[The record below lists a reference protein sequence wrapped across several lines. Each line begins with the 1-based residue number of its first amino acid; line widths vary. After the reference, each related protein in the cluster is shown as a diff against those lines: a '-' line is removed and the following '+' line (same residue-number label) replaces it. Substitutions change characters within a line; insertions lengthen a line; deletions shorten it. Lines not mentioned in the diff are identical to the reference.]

1 MPPRRGE
8 NDHMHLETE
17 LKLVCEPAV
26 LGRIARHPA
35 VRAAKLGR
43 AHSEH
48 LISRYFDTPDGK
60 LRAAGLAL
68 RVRSTP
74 RGWVQTLKGEGTGAA
89 GMYERPE
96 WEWPV
101 PSSSVAGDLLASTP
115 AIKALGG
122 KKNLTKALASLAPA
136 FETEFK
142 RTIHLLR
149 FTDGSEAELCL
160 DLGEVRA
167 QVRSDM
173 RVEPI
178 CEAEIELRGGRGN
191 DRDAG
196 ASSQALYELGL
207 ALAESLPVRL
217 GYLSKAARG
226 SALLL
231 RPVRKPAKALAV
243 CLDKTMSRADAFRTI
258 VGACMTQMQ
267 ANEAGLLAGRDD
279 EYVHQMRVA
288 IRRLRSAFAIFR
300 QRSDANPF
308 LVPAAQMRSLAQV
321 LGVARDWDVFCA
333 ETIRVITRALPESAG
348 LATLSRKATRLRRL
362 DDRAGREAVF
372 SPQYTRGMLQ
382 LGQLLPTAEAHIV
395 AAEQPLPAFAAL
407 ILQKRHRRLR
417 KLGERMAEFT
427 SEELHRFRI
436 NAKKLRYAAEFFH
449 ALFPGRRTQT
459 YIRALSRL
467 QDALGG
473 LNDVANAELMVGE
486 LCKPVRPDDAT
497 TGILRGW
504 LVAMRQQHLDTLPDA
519 WQNFRGQER
528 FWRRWL
534 PAPALAPV
542 PQTDHAVASAALS
555 APQVALVEN
564 ATD

>member
-1 MPPRRGE
+1 MSKIKDLVNRGVQ
-8 NDHMHLETE
+8 NGPMILETE

-74 RGWVQTLKGEGTGAA
+74 RGWVQTLKGEGKGSA
-89 GMYERPE
+89 GLYERPE

-101 PSSSVAGDLLASTP
+101 PSSAVAGGVLANTP
-115 AIKALGG
+115 ASKALGG
-122 KKNLTKALASLAPA
+122 KKNLARAVASLAPA

-142 RTIHLLR
+142 RTIHSLR
-149 FTDGSEAELCL
+149 FADGSEAELCL

-167 QVRSDM
+167 YVRSQK

-178 CEAEIELRGGRGN
+178 CEAEIELRG

-196 ASSQALYELGL
+196 ADLSALYELGL

-231 RPVRKPAKALAV
+231 RPARKPAKALAV
-243 CLDKTMSRADAFRTI
+243 PLDKAMGCADAFRTI
-258 VGACMTQMQ
+258 VGACMAQMQ

-279 EYVHQMRVA
+279 EYLHQMRVA

-300 QRSDANPF
+300 QPSDGNRLSAQ
-308 LVPAAQMRSLAQV
+308 AAQMRSLAQA

-333 ETIRVITRALPESAG
+333 GTIGVIARALPEGTG
-348 LATLSRKATRLRRL
+348 LANLSRKANRIRRL
-362 DDRAGREAVF
+362 HDRSGREAVF

-395 AAEQPLPAFAAL
+395 AAEQPLPVFAAL

-417 KLGERMAEFT
+417 KLGVRMAEFT

-449 ALFPGRRTQT
+449 ALFPGRRTQS

-473 LNDVANAELMVGE
+473 LNDAANAELMVGE
-486 LCKPVRPDDAT
+486 LCKPAQPDDAT

-504 LVAMRQQHLDTLPDA
+504 LAAMRQRHLDILPDA
-519 WQNFRGQER
+519 WRNFHGQER
-528 FWRRWL
+528 FWKRQL
-534 PAPALAPV
+534 PAPAPAAPSSHTAASVVLPAPDGALAG
-542 PQTDHAVASAALS
+542 
-555 APQVALVEN
+555 N